1 MSFILGMGNPLL
13 DISCEVKESFLEKYE
28 VKLGDAVLCG
38 DKHKGIYAEL
48 SAMDDV
54 QYIAG
59 GATLN
64 TIRVAQWMLG
74 ENGTTGY
81 IGAIGNDVF
90 GQLMKEQCK
99 KDGVATEFMV
109 NPDVPTGACAVAI
122 HDKERGLVANLA
134 AANTYKKE
142 HLVEHKK
149 LCSRA
154 RIIYS
159 AGYFLTV
166 CPEAMLMAA
175 ESAMNTNSLYCINLA
190 APFIISVFKDP
201 LAKVIECADYVFGNE
216 DEAKVYGE
224 SQNLMDKSPQSVAK
238 YLAKVPSKKGQRTAV
253 ITQGSEKTIVARTDG
268 FYMEV
273 PVAPLEQSRVVDLNA
288 AGDSF
293 VGGFLAALAKGKSL
307 EECVLNGHK
316 GARYIIQRSGCT
328 FEGRSASRL
337 SE

>member
-1 MSFILGMGNPLL
+1 
-13 DISCEVKESFLEKYE
+13 
-28 VKLGDAVLCG
+28 
-38 DKHKGIYAEL
+38 
-48 SAMDDV
+48 MDDV

-74 ENGTTGY
+74 DNGTTGY

-109 NPDVPTGACAVAI
+109 NPNVPTGACAVAI
-122 HDKERGLVANLA
+122 YDKERGLVANLA

-142 HLVEHKK
+142 HLVEHKN
-149 LCSRA
+149 LCLRA

-166 CPEAMLMAA
+166 CPDAMMMAA
-175 ESAMNTNSLYCINLA
+175 GVTMTTNSLYCINLS
-190 APFIISVFKDP
+190 APFIISYFADP

-224 SQNLMDKSPQSVAK
+224 TQKMTDTTPKAVAQ
-238 YLAKVPSKKGQRTAV
+238 YIAKLPCKKAMRTVV
-253 ITQGSEKTIVARTDG
+253 ITQGSEQTIVARSNG
-268 FYMEV
+268 LCLEV
-273 PVAPLEQSRVVDLNA
+273 PVAPLDPNMIVDLNA
-288 AGDSF
+288 AGDAF
-293 VGGFLAALAKGKSL
+293 VGGFLAA
-307 EECVLNGHK
+307 
-316 GARYIIQRSGCT
+316 
-328 FEGRSASRL
+328 FGR
-337 SE
+337 EKE